1 MKYDAKWEVHT
12 TGKLRRPRLPVWWKR
27 AAHFNTA
34 TPKQWSKRA
43 RPRKWIMTPLSNK
56 QTDCWK
62 ERSCC
67 YQQTRGRGMSG
78 FVCRERFSARVKY
91 FMIGR
96 CWSLITYRKKSLK
109 TRIFSRFFI
118 RPSHFCP
125 SIFEDGNAEKNN
137 ITIWWKNDGKR
148 WRKGEKRQENWDET
162 RRRRRRW
169 RKNCYESTGRGWSWN
184 EQTEGTEGSWADG
197 ERRRGISHEAVS
209 DRGVVR

>member
-67 YQQTRGRGMSG
+67 YQQTRGRGDEWICLQRAIFCTRKIFYDWKMLIADNLQEKIVKDEDIFKIFYSSIT
-78 FVCRERFSARVKY
+78 FLSVDFWRRKRREKQYYNMVK
-91 FMIGR
+91 
-96 CWSLITYRKKSLK
+96 K
-109 TRIFSRFFI
+109 
-118 RPSHFCP
+118 
-125 SIFEDGNAEKNN
+125 
-137 ITIWWKNDGKR
+137 WWKKMKKRREKAGKLR
-148 WRKGEKRQENWDET
+148 WDEEKKKKMKEELL
-162 RRRRRRW
+162 RINW
-169 RKNCYESTGRGWSWN
+169 QKMKLEWAGRGAK
-184 EQTEGTEGSWADG
+184 GSWAEG
-197 ERRRGISHEAVS
+197 EEKGNKSRG
-209 DRGVVR
+209 GKW